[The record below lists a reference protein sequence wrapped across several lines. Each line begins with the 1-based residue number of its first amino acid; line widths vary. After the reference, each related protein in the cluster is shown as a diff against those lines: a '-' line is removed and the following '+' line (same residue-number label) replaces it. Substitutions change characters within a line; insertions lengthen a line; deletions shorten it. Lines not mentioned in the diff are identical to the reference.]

1 MSEAI
6 LSSAVLAA
14 AALMW
19 GGIKLIRAKNEVRK
33 GRLMIIAAV
42 VLFANVLIIAWPQ

>member
-6 LSSAVLAA
+6 LSIAVLAA
-14 AALMW
+14 AALIW
-19 GGIKLIRAKNEVRK
+19 GGVRLIQAKNEIRK
-33 GRLMIIAAV
+33 GRLMIIAAM